1 LDLSIPGQ
9 LKKEKTRQKKERRE
23 SKRASMKKDK
33 RIGGGDNN
41 SCSNPTRPGFV
52 VVNSSKSTAGTA
64 VAEDK
69 APGAVVK
76 SAPHPKLE
84 KPVTANGV
92 KKSSDG
98 VRENKRQALN
108 NKITLRLG

>member
-1 LDLSIPGQ
+1 
-9 LKKEKTRQKKERRE
+9 
-23 SKRASMKKDK
+23 MKKDK
-33 RIGGGDNN
+33 RTGGGDNSK

-52 VVNSSKSTAGTA
+52 VNSSKSIAGTA
-64 VAEDK
+64 VAEDG
-69 APGAVVK
+69 AHVAVVK

-84 KPVTANGV
+84 KPVTANGA

-108 NKITLRLG
+108 KVTLGTSFPFSLLRKG

>member
-1 LDLSIPGQ
+1 
-9 LKKEKTRQKKERRE
+9 
-23 SKRASMKKDK
+23 MKKDK
-33 RIGGGDNN
+33 RTGGGENN
-41 SCSNPTRPGFV
+41 NNNNPTRPGFV
-52 VVNSSKSTAGTA
+52 VNSSKSTAATA
-64 VAEDK
+64 VAEDG

-108 NKITLRLG
+108 KVT

>member
-1 LDLSIPGQ
+1 
-9 LKKEKTRQKKERRE
+9 
-23 SKRASMKKDK
+23 MKKDK
-33 RIGGGDNN
+33 RTGGGENNN
-41 SCSNPTRPGFV
+41 SCANPTRPGFL
-52 VVNSSKSTAGTA
+52 VNSSKSTADTA
-64 VAEDK
+64 VAEDG
-69 APGAVVK
+69 APGAEVK

-108 NKITLRLG
+108 KFTLGTSFPFSLLRKG

>member
-1 LDLSIPGQ
+1 
-9 LKKEKTRQKKERRE
+9 
-23 SKRASMKKDK
+23 MKKDK
-33 RIGGGDNN
+33 RTGGGDNN

-98 VRENKRQALN
+98 FRENKRQALN